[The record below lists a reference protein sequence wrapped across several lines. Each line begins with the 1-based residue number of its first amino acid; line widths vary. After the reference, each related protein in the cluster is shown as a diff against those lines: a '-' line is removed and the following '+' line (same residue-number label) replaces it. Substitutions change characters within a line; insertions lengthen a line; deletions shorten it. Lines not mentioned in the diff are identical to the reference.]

1 MKKLKS
7 NKRGIAI
14 ESAVFFMVVLFSLSF
29 LITSI
34 ALSVAYRIKA
44 NDTLLDSRLELD
56 QAAECVVKSENSE
69 QLPEGYSC
77 EKESNGEVTVCEIK
91 KDGKHLFTVELKEKN
106 DEVTVCEIKKDG
118 KHLLTVELNEEN
130 EVIKWTYE

>member
-44 NDTLLDSRLELD
+44 NDTLLDSRLKLD
-56 QAAECVVKSENSE
+56 QAAEYMVKSGNSE

-77 EKESNGEVTVCEIK
+77 EKELKSNGE
-91 KDGKHLFTVELKEKN
+91 G
-106 DEVTVCEIKKDG
+106 EVTVCEIKKDG

-130 EVIKWTYE
+130 EVIKWTYK